1 MVSADVNGYGR
12 MIVDRGAV
20 VAHDR
25 SGVDTLDNDRRANM
39 VVSVMVNSAAG
50 MAASEA
56 ASTES
61 VSLIHRKSE
70 RSRDRD
76 ACE

>member
-1 MVSADVNGYGR
+1 MVPADVNGYGR
-12 MIVDRGAV
+12 MIVNRGAV

-25 SGVDTLDNDRRANM
+25 SGVNALDNDRRAN
-39 VVSVMVNSAAG
+39 VVVRVNSVAD
-50 MAASEA
+50 MAASVA

-61 VSLIHRKSE
+61 VSLIDGKSE